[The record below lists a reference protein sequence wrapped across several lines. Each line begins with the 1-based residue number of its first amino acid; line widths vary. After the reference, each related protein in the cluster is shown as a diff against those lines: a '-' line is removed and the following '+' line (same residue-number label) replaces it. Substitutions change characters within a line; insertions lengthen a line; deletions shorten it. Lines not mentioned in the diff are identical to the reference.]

1 MTLLQ
6 QAILAGR
13 VTAIICSDQ
22 SALFTCDLEAK
33 TPFLLDVY
41 CLPVS
46 VSFEF
51 IFRCN
56 VESLVLSAPR
66 GSNKAI
72 MSCAYAHEQ
81 HY

>member
-33 TPFLLDVY
+33 TPFLLDIIRI
-41 CLPVS
+41 LSTSVS
-46 VSFEF
+46 V
-51 IFRCN
+51 I
-56 VESLVLSAPR
+56 
-66 GSNKAI
+66 
-72 MSCAYAHEQ
+72 
-81 HY
+81 

>member
-41 CLPVS
+41 CLPVIW
-46 VSFEF
+46 VYF
-51 IFRCN
+51 
-56 VESLVLSAPR
+56 
-66 GSNKAI
+66 
-72 MSCAYAHEQ
+72 
-81 HY
+81 